1 MKKLMTLALALYLAG
16 VPFAVAAFQAPDVI
30 PTGEAQAPGQPA
42 VADGVNN
49 GTILSF
55 DNMAAISEGFLG
67 TELIREGVPGA
78 GAPWNIASAK
88 GVLDKDSNLRIDVR
102 GLVLADSGLNPV
114 ASFRGLLSCV
124 SGDGTIQNVSTAD
137 FPADTDGN
145 ASIQERLIL
154 AGPCFAPVIF
164 VTGPEGQWFAVT
176 GSASVAVAPDAPVLP
191 DLPDVADIPD
201 EPAAPEVP

>member
-1 MKKLMTLALALYLAG
+1 MKKLMTLALVLCLAG
-16 VPFAVAAFQAPDVI
+16 VPFAVAAFQAPEGI
-30 PTGEAQAPGQPA
+30 LTGEAQAPEPPA
-42 VADGVNN
+42 VADRVNN

-102 GLVLADSGLNPV
+102 GLVLADSGVNPV
-114 ASFRGLLSCV
+114 DSFRGLLSCV
-124 SGDGTIQNVSTAD
+124 SGDGTIQNVSTGD
-137 FPADTDGN
+137 FPADADGN

-176 GSASVAVAPDAPVLP
+176 GNASVAAVPDAPDAPDPP
-191 DLPDVADIPD
+191 DAADIPD
-201 EPAAPEVP
+201 EPDAPDLP

>member
-1 MKKLMTLALALYLAG
+1 MKKLMTLALVLCLAG
-16 VPFAVAAFQAPDVI
+16 VPFAAAAFQAPDRI
-30 PTGEAQAPGQPA
+30 QTADAQAPESPI
-42 VADGVNN
+42 VADGINN

-55 DNMAAISEGFLG
+55 DNMAGISEGFLG

-102 GLVLADSGLNPV
+102 GLVLVDSGLNPV

-137 FPADTDGN
+137 FPADIDGN
-145 ASIQERLIL
+145 ASIQERVLL
-154 AGPCFAPVIF
+154 DGPCFAPVIF
-164 VTGPEGQWFAVT
+164 ITGPEGQWFAVT
-176 GSASVAVAPDAPVLP
+176 GNASVAVAPDAPVLP

-201 EPAAPEVP
+201 APDAP